1 MNRKQKRAALAG
13 ILITGAL
20 AASAAGACVMNA
32 ADEADALLSCATDEY
47 LAAAQPRTIEYL
59 PDIQLSLAT
68 AAPDEP
74 QEPAEELTALGEYRV
89 TYYCACPKCCGKS
102 ETDPAYGIT
111 ATGTKATE
119 GRTVAV
125 DPRVIPYG
133 SELLVRYSDGTET
146 RLVAEDCG
154 GAIKGR
160 RLDIYMASHEAA
172 LVEGVKTA
180 EIYIVGGKK

>member
-20 AASAAGACVMNA
+20 AASAAGACMMNA
-32 ADEADALLSCATDEY
+32 ADETDALLSCAADEY
-47 LAAAQPRTIEYL
+47 LTAQPRTIEYL
-59 PDIQLSLAT
+59 PDIQLSLT
-68 AAPDEP
+68 TEAPDEP
-74 QEPAEELTALGEYRV
+74 QEPAEELTALGEYRI

-133 SELLVRYSDGTET
+133 SELLIRYSDGTET
-146 RLVAEDCG
+146 RLIAEDCG

-160 RLDIYMASHEAA
+160 RLDVYMASHEAA

>member
-32 ADEADALLSCATDEY
+32 ADKTDALLNCATDEY
-47 LAAAQPRTIEYL
+47 LAAQPKTIEYL
-59 PDIQLSLAT
+59 PDIQLSLTT

-133 SELLVRYSDGTET
+133 SELLIRYSDGTET

-172 LVEGVKTA
+172 LIEGVKTA